1 MKITSKL
8 KPISELKS
16 LPTFEYEYDFGGV
29 EGNLKFVEGNLKF
42 AKDSITAQMLNKS
55 NVKLK
60 WDKKNKRFLTLDEK
74 ENYQLEWLDTLTFTD
89 DSNRF
94 AFELKVEDLEVTVKP
109 IHVYEVAKLSFK
121 DKFSLRVSVHSYC
134 PTALYDNMLALV
146 RGSAT
151 TKNFKSQK
159 ELTKFIG
166 RLCRATL

>member
-16 LPTFEYEYDFGGV
+16 LPTFEYEYDFEGV
-29 EGNLKFVEGNLKF
+29 EGNLKFTN
-42 AKDSITAQMLNKS
+42 DSITAQMLNKS

-60 WDKKNKRFLTLDEK
+60 WDKENKRFLTLDKK
-74 ENYQLEWLDTLTFTD
+74 ENYQLEWLETLTFTN
-89 DSNRF
+89 DSDSF
-94 AFELKVEDLEVTVKP
+94 SFELQVKDLEVTVKP
-109 IHVYEVAKLSFK
+109 IYVFEVAKLSFK

-151 TKNFKSQK
+151 TKTFKSNK

-166 RLCRATL
+166 RLCRVKGDVIK

>member
-1 MKITSKL
+1 MKITTKL
-8 KPISELKS
+8 KSKQQLMS
-16 LPTFEYEYDFGGV
+16 LPIFEREYNDKLWFEDF
-29 EGNLKFVEGNLKF
+29 FVSEY
-42 AKDSITAQMLNKS
+42 MLNKGTS
-55 NVKLK
+55 ELH
-60 WDKKNKRFLTLDEK
+60 WNKEFKSLSDGEK
-74 ENYQLEWLDTLTFTD
+74 YIYNLEWLDTLTFTD

-94 AFELKVEDLEVTVKP
+94 AFELQIDGLKVTVKP
-109 IHVYEVAKLSFK
+109 IYVFEVAKLSFK

-134 PTALYDNMLALV
+134 STALYDNMLALV